1 MSPLDQL
8 GSKKWPSDIAFYLN
22 MTKTRYISGDQ
33 LVNQVPIIVQDD
45 FINSLG
51 PVVKNSEL
59 STESAKFFLVS
70 DNRERTRYLLEV
82 VMEEGEWEPSKLHLV
97 ENLPTLK

>member
-22 MTKTRYISGDQ
+22 MPKTRYVSGNQ
-33 LVNQVPIIVQDD
+33 LVNKVPIIVQDD

-51 PVVKNSEL
+51 PVVNDSEL

-70 DNRERTRYLLEV
+70 DNREKTRYLLEV
-82 VMEEGEWEPSKLHLV
+82 VMEKGGWKPSKLHLV
-97 ENLPTLK
+97 ENLPVLK